1 MTIKDALLNSA
12 KRIRK
17 TSGSWD
23 HAWSESEQLLTSI
36 LKKDRVFF
44 VSHPENNLS
53 SPQQKQLDR
62 LIKRRAKEE
71 PMAYLLGTKPFHG
84 RDFVVNKHVLIPR
97 PETEELV
104 EHVLLSLQASS
115 FKLQDALIWDVGT
128 GSGAIA
134 VTLKAEC
141 PKATVIA
148 SDVDSRALAVAKRNA
163 KTILKKSSSISFFK
177 GSLLTPQIQKAI
189 LKHKPKHLTIIANL
203 PYVPLGDKKVLSKGV
218 VLYEPAKAL
227 FAKNEGRFLIESLL
241 QQAAPLITKR
251 TVETVLFFEFDPPQA
266 HTLTSMA
273 KKQFPNAQASVH
285 KDSCG
290 RNRILLLR
298 FPRKSGRLS

>member
-1 MTIKDALLNSA
+1 MTIKDSLLNSA
-12 KRIRK
+12 RRIHK
-17 TSGSWD
+17 ASGSWD
-23 HAWSESEQLLTSI
+23 HAWSESEQLLASI

-62 LIKRRAKEE
+62 LIKRRAREE
-71 PMAYLLGTKPFHG
+71 PMAYLLGTKPFCG

-163 KTILKKSSSISFFK
+163 KTILKKSSAISFFK

-203 PYVPLGDKKVLSKGV
+203 PYLPLRDKKVLSKGV
-218 VLYEPAKAL
+218 VRYEPAKAL
-227 FAKNEGRFLIESLL
+227 FAKNEGRFLIEKLL
-241 QQAAPLITKR
+241 QQLGPWLTKHGL
-251 TVETVLFFEFDPPQA
+251 TASIWCEFDPPQA
-266 HTLTSMA
+266 KVLKRLA
-273 KKQFPNAQASVH
+273 QLLFPARTIKIFQDA
-285 KDSCG
+285 CG
-290 RNRILLLR
+290 RERVLTISR
-298 FPRKSGRLS
+298 P